1 MVSLQYDLFKTL
13 AYLMTFQ
20 VLFLQKYFVT
30 IVTGENRKAKFKT
43 KGSFT
48 GEDTGERLAIWFLPS
63 MDSFE
68 NSYYDAEVA
77 IETIYI

>member
-30 IVTGENRKAKFKT
+30 IGTGENREAKFKT